1 LLSIVLWC
9 RWLVCRYEWTKDAGA
24 VTDEW
29 AGYKV
34 LFPLDRKLAQRLI
47 VELQQDRFLD
57 KETRELRIDYTVS

>member
-1 LLSIVLWC
+1 M
-9 RWLVCRYEWTKDAGA
+9 DAGA

-57 KETRELRIDYTVS
+57 KDTRELRIDYTVS